1 MMLAMVFISVTALVV
16 LSCCATD
23 LIMATAVAYSF
34 VGELEGKSRA
44 LGLYYCHE
52 GRFAPFSIYSFGTT
66 LDSFGGCVCRL
77 RLSSRFN

>member
-1 MMLAMVFISVTALVV
+1 
-16 LSCCATD
+16 
-23 LIMATAVAYSF
+23 MATAVSYSF

-52 GRFAPFSIYSFGTT
+52 GRFVPFSIYSFGTT
-66 LDSFGGCVCRL
+66 LDSFGGFGCTL